1 MCNQHGVFQDVS
13 RIYAACRSTPA
24 PDLCM
29 VAPSPELNEKL
40 RKEMA
45 NFRGAFSAGALRLRA
60 TQPREEG
67 FNDGT
72 IIPPD
77 QFPLGTPPSVIR
89 SQALE
94 RAPLS
99 GTVRIVIV
107 MVDFED
113 RPMATTVSQI
123 EQLFFSTAVVS
134 TGSVREYFTEVTGG
148 KINLQGAVVGPYRMP
163 QKLSYYANGQSG
175 TGAALPNAR
184 TMARDALTAAD
195 PAVNFAPYDNDGN
208 GYVDAFIVVHAG
220 AGGEVT
226 GNAGDIWSHKWT
238 FSEGAVTADG
248 TKVYAYLT
256 VPEDGRI
263 GVCAH
268 ELGHLLFG
276 FPDLYDIDGGSE
288 GIGQHC
294 LMASGSW
301 GGGGATPTHPSAWC
315 KANQGWVAVDN
326 VTSNGTRSIADVKDN
341 HTVLRLWKDGGSGSE
356 YFLVENRQKT
366 RFDTSLPGSGLL
378 IWHIDESVSTNAN
391 EARYKVALMQADNR
405 KDLEAGNNRGD
416 AGDPYPGISGN
427 SSFSNSSSPNSK
439 SYAGQNTCVAVTG
452 ISAPGP
458 VMTAN
463 VTVRCGVKAGKEVL
477 NDKNI
482 TIEKPLRDKKIE
494 KPLRDKK
501 IEKPLIDKKIE
512 KPITDKSAGFDKPG
526 DGKLSEGGLV
536 GQVAGDQVEARMA
549 QLESIVGAL
558 LTHAGTTATAQP
570 FIGDHLRP
578 DLSQG
583 ALASEDDTSQDAMR
597 NGDAAGK
604 RSFDTK
610 LGDA

>member
-1 MCNQHGVFQDVS
+1 M
-13 RIYAACRSTPA
+13 
-24 PDLCM
+24 
-29 VAPSPELNEKL
+29 
-40 RKEMA
+40 
-45 NFRGAFSAGALRLRA
+45 
-60 TQPREEG
+60 
-67 FNDGT
+67 
-72 IIPPD
+72 
-77 QFPLGTPPSVIR
+77 
-89 SQALE
+89 
-94 RAPLS
+94 
-99 GTVRIVIV
+99 
-107 MVDFED
+107 
-113 RPMATTVSQI
+113 
-123 EQLFFSTAVVS
+123 
-134 TGSVREYFTEVTGG
+134 
-148 KINLQGAVVGPYRMP
+148 
-163 QKLSYYANGQSG
+163 
-175 TGAALPNAR
+175 
-184 TMARDALTAAD
+184 
-195 PAVNFAPYDNDGN
+195 
-208 GYVDAFIVVHAG
+208 
-220 AGGEVT
+220 
-226 GNAGDIWSHKWT
+226 
-238 FSEGAVTADG
+238 
-248 TKVYAYLT
+248 
-256 VPEDGRI
+256 
-263 GVCAH
+263 
-268 ELGHLLFG
+268 
-276 FPDLYDIDGGSE
+276 
-288 GIGQHC
+288 
-294 LMASGSW
+294 
-301 GGGGATPTHPSAWC
+301 
-315 KANQGWVAVDN
+315 
-326 VTSNGTRSIADVKDN
+326 KDN
-341 HTVLRLWKDGGSGSE
+341 HTVLRLWKDGGSGAE

-378 IWHIDESVSTNAN
+378 IWHIDESVPTNAN

-405 KDLEAGNNRGD
+405 KDLEAANNRGD
-416 AGDPYPGISGN
+416 AGDPYPGTSGN

-536 GQVAGDQVEARMA
+536 GQVAGDQVQARMA

-570 FIGDHLRP
+570 FIGEHLRP